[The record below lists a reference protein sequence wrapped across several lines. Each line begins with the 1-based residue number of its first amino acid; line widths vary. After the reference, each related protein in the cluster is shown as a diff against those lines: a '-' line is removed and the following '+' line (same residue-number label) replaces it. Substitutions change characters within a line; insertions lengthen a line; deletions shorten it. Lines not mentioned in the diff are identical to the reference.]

1 MKKMLAILC
10 IIIGNALAVALSFL
24 LTAGIIAG
32 ICWAFSL
39 TFSWKLAVGVYLVL
53 ILIRSIAQVTIS
65 NSK

>member
-1 MKKMLAILC
+1 MLAILG
-10 IIIGNALAVALSFL
+10 IIVGAVLAVALGFL

-39 TFSWKLAVGVYLVL
+39 VFSWKLAVGVYLVL
-53 ILIRSIAQVTIS
+53 ILIRSVIQVTIS

>member
-1 MKKMLAILC
+1 MLAILG
-10 IIIGNALAVALSFL
+10 IIIGVVALSFF

-39 TFSWKLAVGVYLVL
+39 AFSWKLAVGVYLVL
-53 ILIRSIAQVTIS
+53 ILIRSIQVTIS

>member
-1 MKKMLAILC
+1 MLAILG
-10 IIIGNALAVALSFL
+10 IIIGVALTVAVSFFI
-24 LTAGIIAG
+24 TAGIIAG

-53 ILIRSIAQVTIS
+53 VLVRSIFQVTVS

>member
-1 MKKMLAILC
+1 MLAILG
-10 IIIGNALAVALSFL
+10 IIIGTVLVVALSFF

-39 TFSWKLAVGVYLVL
+39 VFSWKLAVGVYLVL
-53 ILIRSIAQVTIS
+53 ILIRSITQVTIS

>member
-1 MKKMLAILC
+1 MLAILG
-10 IIIGNALAVALSFL
+10 IIIGTVLAVALSFL

-39 TFSWKLAVGVYLVL
+39 AFSWKLAVGVYLVL
-53 ILIRSIAQVTIS
+53 ILIKSITQVTIS

>member
-1 MKKMLAILC
+1 MLAILG
-10 IIIGNALAVALSFL
+10 IIVGAVLAVALSFL

-39 TFSWKLAVGVYLVL
+39 AFSWKLAVGVYLVL
-53 ILIRSIAQVTIS
+53 VLVRSIFQVTVS